1 MESSETRL
9 LSSFRMSYRSYARS
23 YARSYTSSYA
33 RSYTRFSCAI
43 KCYRNYLLSLKNIGA
58 CWRCWLATRCMQKL
72 IISQCSDRLLVCSDS
87 LILSLIHFH
96 SQFAYFTMNL
106 SLAATILFC
115 EKTEEGGSIDQK
127 FPKQKITFVD
137 VLIWDHVRLR
147 NVIGGG
153 TPT

>member
-1 MESSETRL
+1 MESSETQF
-9 LSSFRMSYRSYARS
+9 LSSSRMSYRSYAR
-23 YARSYTSSYA
+23 SYA

-72 IISQCSDRLLVCSDS
+72 IISQCSDRLLGCSDS

-96 SQFAYFTMNL
+96 SQFSYFTMNL